1 MTKRKRVQFV
11 TQEKLEQVNKKN
23 IKAYKDYI
31 RSRLSSNSDVKDTTY
46 KVYQSYFN
54 HFLVYLLEEEDN
66 ISILSDEFQEN
77 AVFIMEGFM
86 VFCQE
91 ELFNNKKV
99 INTKL
104 SAVSSYF
111 HWAVRRGIL
120 KYHPFDGKL
129 ERMSG
134 ANDEKII
141 AEHFLT
147 QEEVDKVAK
156 TLKKRKGYDIIDQMI
171 WGIMIDSANRIGA
184 IHKLTISSLD
194 LENMKFDGIREKRG
208 KIVEVVFNEDTK
220 EVIEEWLEMRKE
232 MDNLTV
238 DALFISKYN
247 GEYRGMAKTTL
258 QTRIKKIGEILGYD
272 DFRSHSIRKTTL
284 NLAHELTGDITLV
297 AELANH
303 ESVETTQKSYIKP
316 KSKTELREKLNQIRK
331 NGANK

>member
-1 MTKRKRVQFV
+1 MSKRKRVQYV
-11 TQEKLEQVNKKN
+11 TKEKLEQVNKKN
-23 IKAYKDYI
+23 VRAYETYL

-46 KVYQSYFN
+46 KVYRSYFN
-54 HFLVYLLEEEDN
+54 HFLVYLLDEWDN
-66 ISILSDEFQEN
+66 MDILSEEFQSE

-120 KYHPFDGKL
+120 QYHPFDGKL

-134 ANDEKII
+134 ANEEKII

-147 QEEVDKVAK
+147 QEEVDKVTK
-156 TLKKRKGYDIIDQMI
+156 TLAKREGYDIIDQMI

-194 LENMKFDGIREKRG
+194 IEEMKFDDIREKRG
-208 KIVEVVFNEDTK
+208 KMVEVVFNEGTK
-220 EVIEEWLEMRKE
+220 EIIEEWLKQRES
-232 MDNLTV
+232 MDGLKV
-238 DALFISKYN
+238 DAFFISRYN
-247 GEYRGMAKTTL
+247 GEYRPMAKTTL
-258 QTRIKKIGEILGYD
+258 QTRIKEIGKILGYN

-331 NGANK
+331 NGAK